1 VSALRVPCL
10 LLAVLAGCRI
20 GGAEPIPFGGAAP
33 KTILV
38 WPAVAEEFA
47 AQQPVL
53 FSGLDLAV
61 RRRGYV
67 VVATAVARQV
77 LGDAGLPVDGVD
89 GEQLRRATGADAV
102 LHLIVHDFRVQGDR
116 LQRADWD
123 LAWELT
129 STTTGA
135 VLWQFSHHGHWERR
149 VPIEVHP
156 HPRSD
161 EDQPPV
167 LFGDREP
174 DFRDAADLVAWLHRY
189 AMERLPRG
197 GA

>member
-1 VSALRVPCL
+1 VLATRVPFL
-10 LLAVLAGCRI
+10 LLAVVAGCRV
-20 GGAEPIPFGGAAP
+20 GGAEPIPFRGAAP

-38 WPAVAEEFA
+38 WPVVDEPFTDW
-47 AQQPVL
+47 QPTL
-53 FSGLDLAV
+53 LTGLDVAV

-67 VVATAVARQV
+67 VVASAVARQL
-77 LGDAGLPVDGVD
+77 LGDAGLSLDAVH
-89 GEQLRRATGADAV
+89 GEQVHGATGADAV
-102 LHLIVHDFRVQGDR
+102 LRLIVHEFRAQGER

-129 STTTGA
+129 ATVDGA

-149 VPIEVHP
+149 VPIEAHP
-156 HPRSD
+156 HPRTE

-174 DFRDAADLVAWLHRY
+174 DFRDASDLAAWLHRF

-197 GA
+197 PR

>member
-1 VSALRVPCL
+1 
-10 LLAVLAGCRI
+10 LLAASAAFAGCRV
-20 GGAEPIPFGGAAP
+20 GGAEATPFRGAAP
-33 KTILV
+33 KTILI
-38 WPAVAEEFA
+38 WPTVAAPFA

-53 FSGLDLAV
+53 LTGLDLAV
-61 RRRGYV
+61 RRRGHV
-67 VVATAVARQV
+67 VIATAVARQL
-77 LGDAGLPVDGVD
+77 LGDAGVPLDPAEGPH
-89 GEQLRRATGADAV
+89 GEQLFRATGADAV
-102 LHLIVHDFRVQGDR
+102 LRLIVRAFRVQGER

-123 LAWELT
+123 LDWELRAT
-129 STTTGA
+129 ATGA

-149 VPIEVHP
+149 VPIEQHP
-156 HPRSD
+156 HPRSE

-174 DFRDAADLVAWLHRY
+174 DFRDASDLAAWLHRF